1 MPDHRGQGE
10 QGRRKGGLGKRA
22 SAASGEQEG
31 TLAPCGACKFLRRK
45 CTNGCIF
52 APHFGSD
59 QGAARFAAVHKV
71 FGASNVSKLLLHI
84 PVNRRQDAV
93 VTISYEAQ
101 ARLSD
106 PVYGCVST
114 ILALQQQVA
123 TLQAELAMVQSQ
135 VMNSR
140 LAMANALQTS
150 QQHQQHQ
157 QLSNNNGYEVM
168 HLPHHHHVHQP
179 AYSNNSSASNNL
191 LNLNNTTTATA
202 TATAAAA
209 YASYNNNNN
218 NNSNEFGA
226 TVADASTAPSSHS
239 LDLLRLSR
247 PSQDDDEDDEHI
259 SRNHIAFANHLIH

>member
-1 MPDHRGQGE
+1 MPDHHD
-10 QGRRKGGLGKRA
+10 GRRKLGKRA
-22 SAASGEQEG
+22 SATAAASGDQEG
-31 TLAPCGACKFLRRK
+31 PLAPCGACKFLRRK

-84 PVNRRQDAV
+84 PMNRRQDAV

-135 VMNSR
+135 VINSR

-150 QQHQQHQ
+150 QQ
-157 QLSNNNGYEVM
+157 QLGNGYEVM
-168 HLPHHHHVHQP
+168 HLPHNHHVHHQP

-191 LNLNNTTTATA
+191 LNMNTSATTTGHVSST
-202 TATAAAA
+202 
-209 YASYNNNNN
+209 YNNDF
-218 NNSNEFGA
+218 SA
-226 TVADASTAPSSHS
+226 VADASTAPSPHS

-247 PSQDDDEDDEHI
+247 PSQDDDEDDEQI
-259 SRNHIAFANHLIH
+259 SRNHIAFANHLIHRFNII